1 MVEQFNSELLR
12 SLHAVAVVHLQ
23 RHLQRAACS
32 VLAEVGRCDI
42 MVGYEHLR
50 SSHEINVA
58 VNAREVPHVLTFE
71 IRAVAP
77 AVDAHRELVLAHV
90 GEVGDVELGVGV
102 RVLRV
107 AYVLAVHPNHGSAV
121 HAVEVNEKTL
131 AVPRFGHAERAT
143 VEAYCVMILH
153 AVVGVA
159 HVGVRRIV
167 LERVAHVDVY
177 RFAVACHLPRERHA
191 DVVPSR
197 VVVVGS
203 EELAFA
209 RTVLCS
215 GHELE
220 LPLAVEQLCLG
231 VLRSEPRLVERSV
244 ALHSLYRG
252 VGNER
257 SVSILLVVAH
267 LLLVLN
273 PRSVELA
280 AARSRSATTGFAGR
294 AAGYVFERDFLVRSP
309 RACVALRASVEYRRH
324 REDVAHRRSVATQ
337 HAVDVQTV
345 RLQLDSGL
353 AGDVFQYFIMSSASW
368 IEAVELQLAIILC
381 VEKMDDVDAAPSVC
395 ALQVVADREDVLVSF
410 RVVAGAEV
418 EHSLETLLLEVYR
431 RLVAERLAV
440 RRIVGE

>member
-1 MVEQFNSELLR
+1 MVEQFDEELLH

-23 RHLQRAACS
+23 RHLQCAACS

-42 MVGYEHLR
+42 MVGNEHLR
-50 SSHEINVA
+50 RSHEINVA
-58 VNAREVPHVLTFE
+58 VNAREVPHVLSFE

-77 AVDAHRELVLAHV
+77 AVDAHRKLVVAHL

-107 AYVLAVHPNHGSAV
+107 AYVLAVHPYHGSAV

-131 AVPRFGHAERAT
+131 AVPRFGHAERAA
-143 VEAYCVMILH
+143 VEADCVVVLH

-167 LERVAHVDVY
+167 LERVAHVGVY
-177 RFAVACHLPRERHA
+177 RSAVACHLPRERHA
-191 DVVPSR
+191 DVVPCR

-244 ALHSLYRG
+244 ALHSLYRS
-252 VGNER
+252 VGYER

-280 AARSRSATTGFAGR
+280 LGGGCSATTAGR
-294 AAGYVFERDFLVRSP
+294 AAFHVFERDFLVRSP
-309 RACVALRASVEYRRH
+309 RACVALRAAVEYRRH
-324 REDVAHRRSVATQ
+324 REDVAHGRSVATQ
-337 HAVDVQTV
+337 YAVDVQTV
-345 RLQLDSGL
+345 RLQLDGGL
-353 AGDVFQYFIMSSASW
+353 ARDVRDVLAVSLARV
-368 IEAVELQLAIILC
+368 EAVDLQVAAALC

-395 ALQVVADREDVLVSF
+395 ALQVVADREHVLVSF

-418 EHSLETLLLEVYR
+418 EYSLEALLLEVYR
-431 RLVAERLAV
+431 RLVLERLAV

>member
-1 MVEQFNSELLR
+1 MVEQFDEELLR

-23 RHLQRAACS
+23 RHLQCAARS

-42 MVGYEHLR
+42 MVGNEHLR
-50 SSHEINVA
+50 RSHEIDVA

-71 IRAVAP
+71 IRSVAP
-77 AVDAHRELVLAHV
+77 AVDAHRKLVFAHL

-121 HAVEVNEKTL
+121 HAVEVDEKTL
-131 AVPRFGHAERAT
+131 AVPRFGHAERAA
-143 VEAYCVMILH
+143 VEADCVMILH
-153 AVVGVA
+153 TVVGVA

-167 LERVAHVDVY
+167 LERVAHVGVY
-177 RFAVACHLPRERHA
+177 RSAVACHLPRERHA
-191 DVVPSR
+191 DVVPCR

-209 RTVLCS
+209 RTRHCS

-220 LPLAVEQLCLG
+220 LPLAVEQLCLS

-244 ALHSLYRG
+244 ALHSLYRC

-257 SVSILLVVAH
+257 SVSILLIVAH

-280 AARSRSATTGFAGR
+280 LCSSRSAATGFAGR
-294 AAGYVFERDFLVRSP
+294 SAFHVFERNLLVRSP
-309 RACVALRASVEYRRH
+309 RACVALRAAVEYRRH
-324 REDVAHRRSVATQ
+324 REDVAHSRSVATLY
-337 HAVDVQTV
+337 AVDVQTV
-345 RLQLDSGL
+345 RLQLDGEF
-353 AGDVFQYFIMSSASW
+353 ARDVFQYFIMSSASW
-368 IEAVELQLAIILC
+368 IEAVEFQIIIALC
-381 VEKMDDVDAAPSVC
+381 VEKGDDVDAAPSVC
-395 ALQVVADREDVLVSF
+395 AL
-410 RVVAGAEV
+410 
-418 EHSLETLLLEVYR
+418 
-431 RLVAERLAV
+431 
-440 RRIVGE
+440 